1 VVLSVL
7 LVLAIL
13 TLVAQNRRVTSLETR
28 LLRLTRGRET
38 GNLEEILQ
46 SHLDAVAGV
55 IDDVDGLLE
64 RSAVLEARSERA
76 FQRIGFVRFNPF
88 EDTGSNQ
95 SFVLALLDGRDD
107 GVVISSLH
115 TRAAT
120 RLYAKTLS
128 GGRSEGALSAE
139 ENRAVELARSMPT
152 GGQMGRIVDARA
164 ASMPESTVRSGGRS
178 ARAGAPSSASSAGQG
193 ATTPASAPIGGTA
206 PR

>member
-1 VVLSVL
+1 MALSVL
-7 LVLAIL
+7 LALA
-13 TLVAQNRRVTSLETR
+13 LVSLFVQNRRVTSLETR
-28 LLRLTRGRET
+28 LLRLTRGRQS
-38 GNLEEILQ
+38 GNLEDILQ
-46 SHLDAVAGV
+46 AHLDAVAGV
-55 IDDVDGLLE
+55 IDDVDELLE

-139 ENRAVELARSMPT
+139 ESRAVELARAAP
-152 GGQMGRIVDARA
+152 GR
-164 ASMPESTVRSGGRS
+164 
-178 ARAGAPSSASSAGQG
+178 
-193 ATTPASAPIGGTA
+193 
-206 PR
+206 

>member
-7 LVLAIL
+7 LALAVL
-13 TLVAQNRRVTSLETR
+13 TLVNQSRRVTSLETR
-28 LLRLTRGRET
+28 LLRLTRGRES
-38 GNLEEILQ
+38 GNLEEILR

-55 IDDVDGLLE
+55 VEDVDELLE
-64 RSAVLEARSERA
+64 RSEALEARTERA

-120 RLYAKTLS
+120 RLYARTLS
-128 GGRSEGALSAE
+128 GGRSEGGALSAE
-139 ENRAVELARSMPT
+139 ESRAVELARSSPSDRAI
-152 GGQMGRIVDARA
+152 GGGVDGRGGSRPPSPVRAGGGSAGAGAA
-164 ASMPESTVRSGGRS
+164 ASVR
-178 ARAGAPSSASSAGQG
+178 G